1 MKKLLLITDNYA
13 PRIDGIAR
21 FLIELIPYLK
31 KHFEV
36 KVLAPDFG
44 EYHGIIPH
52 IKIPLFNVFVGDFQV
67 AKPKRKIIKKAV
79 KDADLVFVQT
89 IGTIGYFGIKYAKK
103 YKKPLVAFKHSLEW
117 ELVPY
122 AVNRPFFYRLLN
134 SVIRTFSKRIYNK
147 CDIIMCPSKNIAE
160 KLSWYNIKAKKVV
173 VPVGVNASEFIP
185 PKNKAAAKE
194 SIGINPELTV
204 LGYHGRLAHE
214 KGLKSL
220 ARVYRQIG
228 RRKNN
233 LMLLLLGE
241 GVKEIKEFTQDKGA
255 VIITGKKNVV
265 PYLQAMD
272 IYCMPSLTE
281 TSCLSLIEAMS
292 CQLPVIATKTGMI
305 PEYIKDEE
313 NGLLIEKNST
323 YFLYKQLK
331 RLIEDKE
338 LRQKISINARKTV
351 VKIFNWEN
359 TANKI
364 IKILK
369 QIV

>member
-1 MKKLLLITDNYA
+1 MKKLLIISDNYA

-36 KVLAPDFG
+36 KVLVPDFG
-44 EYHGIIPH
+44 EYHGVVEQ
-52 IKIPLFNVFVGDFQV
+52 IKVPLFNFIVGDFQV
-67 AKPKRKIIKKAV
+67 AKPKKKIIKKAV
-79 KDADLVFVQT
+79 KNADLVFVQT
-89 IGTIGYFGIKYAKK
+89 IGVIGYLGIKYAKK
-103 YKKPLVAFKHSLEW
+103 YKKPIVSYKHSLEW

-122 AVNRPFFYRLLN
+122 AVNRPFFYRLMN
-134 SVIRTFSKRIYNK
+134 SIIRIISRSIYNK
-147 CDIIMCPSKNIAE
+147 CDLIICPSKNIAE
-160 KLSWYNIKAKKVV
+160 KLSWYNIKSKKVV
-173 VPVGVNASEFIP
+173 IPVGVDASEFIP
-185 PKNKAAAKE
+185 AKDKSAAKE
-194 SIGINPELTV
+194 SVGINPNLMV

-214 KGLKSL
+214 KGVKSL
-220 ARVYRQIG
+220 ARVYRQIS
-228 RRKNN
+228 RRKKD
-233 LMLLLLGE
+233 LILLFLGD
-241 GVKEIKEFTQDKGA
+241 GVEEIKQFSQEKGA
-255 VIITGKKNVV
+255 LIIAGKKNVV

-305 PEYIKDEE
+305 PEYIQDEE

-331 RLIEDKE
+331 RLIDDKE
-338 LRQKISINARKTV
+338 LRQKISHNARNTV
-351 VKIFNWEN
+351 IKLFNWEN

-364 IKILK
+364 IKILQ
-369 QIV
+369 QID